1 MLLVLLKE
9 ERSGAAA
16 EGIQNKRDGFS
27 FRVFLHGTIGGD
39 VINSRRNRSRR
50 GRRDSHYRAAV
61 SARPAACIDV
71 DVWQEK
77 KRRKKEKKIYTRFG
91 QRFGSDQDA
100 PVRSNLPVSCVL
112 LTYLSDVIC

>member
-77 KRRKKEKKIYTRFG
+77 KKPKSEMTRM
-91 QRFGSDQDA
+91 
-100 PVRSNLPVSCVL
+100 RSNLPVSCVL
-112 LTYLSDVIC
+112 LTYPSDVFC